1 VLVQPSRAGDDAL
14 VVAARAGDRTALNE
28 LIRRHLPM
36 VYNLVRR
43 ALHDD
48 PAVDDVVQDVLVRA
62 LRQLPDL
69 RSAGSFRPWLAAIA
83 VRQIGTHLS
92 REDLAAHRQAP
103 LDVAIGRPDA
113 GADVEGPALLR
124 VELSGQRKQVGH
136 ALSWMGADERTAFSL
151 WWLEL
156 TGELTRAEVAAA
168 LGMTIAYAGV
178 RMQRMREQLE
188 SSRQIVAAL
197 EAMPGCDVLGDLIAG
212 WDGTPSPYWRKR
224 LARHVSS
231 CPVCARATGRL
242 LPTDRLMTGLF
253 LLPVPVAL
261 AAAVAAKALATGAA
275 AGSGA
280 TAASGVVSWLGRAI
294 QAAAAHPV
302 AATVTAGIL
311 AVGVTVPTTGWTR
324 SAPPPPGLTG
334 TAGPP
339 PSVTAGTLAI
349 GRVSLESAG
358 TAGRYVAVTGDTGVL
373 APVGPSSDPAARE
386 RAGLRAVAGRAD
398 PSCFSFRRPDGRYLR
413 HSSFRLRLSPDEG
426 TVLFRQDATF
436 CARPGF
442 LAGSISLESFNYRN
456 FFLRHVGDQMWIDQ
470 YDGSAEFR
478 ADSSFFVRPPLG

>member
-1 VLVQPSRAGDDAL
+1 LVKPSRAGDDAL
-14 VVAARAGDRTALNE
+14 VVAARAGDRTALDE
-28 LIRRHLPM
+28 LVRRHLPM

-69 RSAGSFRPWLAAIA
+69 RTAASFRPWLAAIA
-83 VRQIGTHLS
+83 VRQIGTHLA
-92 REDLAAHRQAP
+92 REDVAAHRQAP
-103 LDVAIGRPDA
+103 LEVAIGHPDA
-113 GADVEGPALLR
+113 GAEVEGPALLR
-124 VELSGQRKQVGH
+124 VELSAQRRQVGH
-136 ALSWMGADERTAFSL
+136 ALPWMGADERTTFSL

-168 LGMTIAYAGV
+168 LGTTVAYAGV

-197 EAMPGCDVLGDLIAG
+197 EALPGCDVLGEVTAD

-253 LLPVPVAL
+253 LLPVPAAL
-261 AAAVAAKALATGAA
+261 AAAVVAKAIATGVA

-280 TAASGVVSWLGRAI
+280 AGAPGVLSWLGRAI
-294 QAAAAHPV
+294 QAATAHPV
-302 AATVTAGIL
+302 AATVTAGVL
-311 AVGVTVPTTGWTR
+311 AVGVTIPTTGWTT
-324 SAPPPPGLTG
+324 SAPPSTGLTG
-334 TAGPP
+334 TAGPS
-339 PSVTAGTLAI
+339 PSVATGRLST

-358 TAGRYVAVTGDTGVL
+358 APGRYVAVVGDTGVL
-373 APVGPSSDPAARE
+373 TALGTSGVPAARE
-386 RAGLRAVAGRAD
+386 RAGLRAVAGLAD
-398 PSCFSFRRPDGRYLR
+398 PTCFSFRRPDGRYLR
-413 HSSFRLRLSPDEG
+413 HSSFRLRLSADEG

-436 CARPGF
+436 CPRAGF

-456 FFLRHVGDQMWIDQ
+456 FFLRHVGDQMWIDR
-470 YDGSAEFR
+470 YDGSADFR
-478 ADSSFFVRPPLG
+478 QTGSFLVRPPLG